1 MLPVSTARG
10 TAQDV
15 LLLSFSYCALSRP
28 VLEYQMKMCLGGKD
42 MTSEEQKAIRLVVES
57 EQTLYSRFSP
67 EDEFDASVKSYIRT
81 KIAAVGR
88 SRNISLTVLS
98 QKPLDEKRFLSALS
112 NWGRDEKA
120 AMRTDMKDTI
130 RMLIGMLVFGS
141 IMIILSVMMQER
153 FAEVQYSLM
162 PIMGSLA
169 LGKVAEIL
177 IVNIPIFNARK
188 KMIDDMGKGT
198 SVTFEY
204 VHGEKDMRPS

>member
-1 MLPVSTARG
+1 MA
-10 TAQDV
+10 D
-15 LLLSFSYCALSRP
+15 
-28 VLEYQMKMCLGGKD
+28 
-42 MTSEEQKAIRLVVES
+42 EEQKTIRLVVDS

-67 EDEFDASVKSYIRT
+67 ENEFDASVKSYIRS
-81 KIAAVGR
+81 KIMSGDH
-88 SRNISLTVLS
+88 SRNISMTVIS
-98 QKPLDEKRFLSALS
+98 QKPLDEEKFLSAMS
-112 NWGRDEKA
+112 NWGREEKA
-120 AMRTDMKDTI
+120 LMETDMKDKM

-177 IVNIPIFNARK
+177 IVNIPIFDAK
-188 KMIDDMGKGT
+188 KKIIDDMGKGT